1 MCTLNVGING
11 GGEKEM
17 FAGQFAGQQFKPKK
31 KKSSLFQGTSYSYSL
46 TSSWRL
52 EHDLEE

>member
-31 KKSSLFQGTSYSYSL
+31 KKVPSFREPLIPTA
-46 TSSWRL
+46 
-52 EHDLEE
+52 